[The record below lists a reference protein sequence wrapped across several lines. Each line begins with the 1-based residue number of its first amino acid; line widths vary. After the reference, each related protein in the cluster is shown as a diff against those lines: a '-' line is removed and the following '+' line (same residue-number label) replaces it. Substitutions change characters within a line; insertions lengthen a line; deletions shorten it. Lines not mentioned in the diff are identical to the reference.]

1 MVPVN
6 CIEGGVLM
14 IFPMIA
20 EFPIG
25 MAILRQAVLII

>member
-6 CIEGGVLM
+6 YIEGGVLM

-20 EFPIG
+20 EFLTDTV
-25 MAILRQAVLII
+25 ILQQAVLII